1 MLPKRLLILPRRKDS
16 KLRKQANKL
25 SLLFRMLLLS
35 RQLTR
40 KRMIRLLLLR
50 NQGNSRSSKGIT
62 S

>member
-1 MLPKRLLILPRRKDS
+1 MLPKRLLILPRRKDL

-25 SLLFRMLLLS
+25 SLLFRTLLP
-35 RQLTR
+35 TR

>member
-25 SLLFRMLLLS
+25 SLLFRMLLL
-35 RQLTR
+35 TR

>member
-25 SLLFRMLLLS
+25 SLLFRMLLLI
-35 RQLTR
+35 R